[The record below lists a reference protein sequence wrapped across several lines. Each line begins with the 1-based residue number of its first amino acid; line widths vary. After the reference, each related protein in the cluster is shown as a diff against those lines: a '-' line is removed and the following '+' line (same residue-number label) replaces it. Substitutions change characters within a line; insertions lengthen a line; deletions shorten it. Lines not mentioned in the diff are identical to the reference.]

1 MTTDSDRILLA
12 HGSGGELSHELV
24 ERLFLRY
31 FDNLIL
37 AHLDDSAV
45 VEVGGGMQEA
55 RGKKQEAEFVRPAS
69 CILHPASCIL
79 HPDPDARLAF
89 TTDSYVV
96 SPIFFPGGDIGKLA
110 VCGTVNDLAMSG
122 ATPFYLSAGFILEE
136 GLELADL
143 ERVVASMAATAQVA
157 GVQIV
162 TGDTKVVDRGKADR
176 LFINTAG
183 IGVVPVGVEISG
195 DQVRPGD
202 VIILSGTIGDH
213 GMTIMSQREGLRF
226 DSPLESDC
234 APLNGL
240 VAAML
245 DALPSPF
252 PPRIGGDREGA
263 GGPRGGLPPQS
274 WGGQRG
280 AAIHCLRDPTRGGL
294 ATALNEVAG
303 KSGVGIEIEEQA
315 VPVRDAVRA
324 ACELLGL
331 DPLYVANEGKL
342 VAFVA
347 PEVADEVLAAVR
359 AHEYG
364 REAAIIGRVTA
375 EHAGRVV
382 LRTALGARRILDM
395 LVGEQLPRIC

>member
-1 MTTDSDRILLA
+1 MFDKILLV
-12 HGSGGELSHELV
+12 HGSGGQLSHELV
-24 ERLFLRY
+24 EHLFLKY
-31 FDNLIL
+31 FDNPIL
-37 AHLDDSAV
+37 ARMDDAAV
-45 VEVGGGMQEA
+45 VQVSKWASGPVGDLPTCRLA
-55 RGKKQEAEFVRPAS
+55 DF
-69 CILHPASCIL
+69 
-79 HPDPDARLAF
+79 RLAF

-110 VCGTVNDLAMSG
+110 VCGTINDLAMSG
-122 ATPFYLSAGFILEE
+122 ATPLYLSAGFILEE

-143 ERVVASMAATAQVA
+143 ERVVASMAATAQDA

-162 TGDTKVVDRGKADR
+162 TGDTKVVDHGKADK

-183 IGVVPVGVEISG
+183 VGVVPVGVEISG
-195 DQVRPGD
+195 DRARPGD
-202 VIILSGTIGDH
+202 VVILSGTVGDH

-226 DSPLESDC
+226 DSPLASDC
-234 APLNGL
+234 APLSGL

-245 DALPSPF
+245 DALSSLSSSLSSP
-252 PPRIGGDREGA
+252 G
-263 GGPRGGLPPQS
+263 
-274 WGGQRG
+274 
-280 AAIHCLRDPTRGGL
+280 AIHCLRDPTRGGL

-303 KSGVGIEIEEQA
+303 KSGVGIEIEEHA

-347 PEVADEVLAAVR
+347 PAAAGAVLATMR

-364 REAAIIGRVTA
+364 REAAIIGQVMA